1 MYFCNPFKNNKHL
14 MKITQSKTKDL
25 MATLKVEV
33 VEKDYRENVDK
44 ILKDYRKKAQMPG
57 FRKGKTPM
65 SIINKQYKTSVT
77 VEQVNRL
84 IQDELYKYITD
95 NKVKVLGS
103 PMPMKSEKAIDW
115 QQDVDFSFDFE
126 IGIAPAFDVKITK
139 KDNLTYYN
147 IKADEKLLDQ
157 YCNDIAKRY
166 GKMENVEKSEE
177 GDLAFCKIEQ
187 LDVDGSLMKN
197 GIKNEATV
205 SMDFIADK
213 KIKKQ
218 FVGLKSKD
226 VIKVNVMKAFTNHSD
241 LGAMLNVKH
250 EAIHNLVSVEFQFTV
265 NNISRLTPVK
275 LDQELFDKVYAEGN
289 VKSIKDFRSK
299 IKEEAEM
306 SFVTES
312 DRMLKNDV
320 VTYLLERNKFDI
332 PDDFLKRWLVQT
344 SEKAITIEQV
354 ESEYE
359 IYSKS
364 LRWQLIENKISK
376 NYEIKIEQEEILSHA
391 KSLISQQML
400 QYGQPVLDDEKMNEI
415 AESIVKKE
423 DERKKIIDQ
432 IYDHKS
438 LAVYKSN
445 FKLIDKDISY
455 DDFVKL
461 ASEK

>member
-1 MYFCNPFKNNKHL
+1 

-44 ILKDYRKKAQMPG
+44 ILKDYRKTAVMPG

-65 SIINKQYKTSVT
+65 SIINKKYKTAVT
-77 VEQVNRL
+77 VEEVNKIL
-84 IQDELYKYITD
+84 QDEMYKHISE

-103 PMPMKSEKAIDW
+103 PMPKKSEKAIDW
-115 QQDVDFSFDFE
+115 EKDNDFSFEFE
-126 IGIAPAFDVKITK
+126 IGLAPDFDVKITK
-139 KDNLTYYN
+139 KDKLNYYN
-147 IKADEKLLDQ
+147 IKAGEKLLDN

-166 GKMENVEKSEE
+166 GKMGNMDVSEE
-177 GDLAFCKIEQ
+177 GDLVFCNIEQ
-187 LDVDGSLMKN
+187 IDVDGKVMEN

-218 FVGLKSKD
+218 FVGVKSGDSFKIN
-226 VIKVNVMKAFTNHSD
+226 VIKAFTNHSD

-250 EAIHNLVSVEFQFTV
+250 EAIHNLSSEEFQFTV
-265 NNISRLTPVK
+265 KNINRLTQAE
-275 LDQELFDKVYAEGN
+275 LDVELFDKVYGQGT
-289 VKSIKDFRSK
+289 IKTLKEFRAK

-306 SFVTES
+306 SFVVES

-320 VTYLLERNKFDI
+320 VSHLLEKNKFDI

-344 SEKAITIEQV
+344 SEQPITLEQI
-354 ESEYE
+354 ESEYDM
-359 IYSKS
+359 YSKS
-364 LRWQLIENKISK
+364 LKWQLIENKVNEK
-376 NYEIKIEQEEILSHA
+376 YDIKIEQEEIITHA
-391 KSLISQQML
+391 KNLISGQMI
-400 QYGQPVLDDEKMNEI
+400 QYAQPVLDDEKLNEI
-415 AESIVKKE
+415 ADRILKKE
-423 DERKKIIDQ
+423 EERKKIVDQ
-432 IYDHKS
+432 LYDQKS
-438 LAVYKSN
+438 LAVYKEN
-445 FKLIDKDISY
+445 FKLMDKDISY